1 MMCAQ
6 AGQLELNVM
15 MPYVAY
21 ALLESLA
28 VLKNAVESFEEK
40 CIRGIRAHPDRC
52 LEYAERS
59 VGQAA
64 RLNEQLG
71 FMGAAEVAQQAIETG
86 KSIDTLMQERRQT

>member
-1 MMCAQ
+1 MQSLCPI
-6 AGQLELNVM
+6 LRH
-15 MPYVAY
+15 
-21 ALLESLA
+21 ALLESLE

-52 LEYAERS
+52 REYAERS

-86 KSIDTLMQERRQT
+86 KSIATLMHERSQT